1 MKLESSPRLGFL
13 GAARALLVLSL
24 TSVVV
29 GLPYASR
36 TAYEDAG
43 YEVSY
48 EFFHHN
54 HSSLTDLM
62 HRYAAR
68 FPGITRLYSI
78 GRSVRGAELWAIEIT
93 DRPGVHESGEP
104 EFSYVANMH
113 GNEVTGRETV
123 LYLMQYLCEQY
134 AVNATVKELV
144 DSTRIHLLPTM
155 NPDGYSEAFEGD
167 GGGTIGRYNA
177 NFYDLNRNFPD
188 RFHGT
193 RFPLQP
199 ETLAIIKWLELY
211 PFVLSANLHNGA
223 LVAIYPFDN
232 SASGWSVYTASPD
245 DDIFQQLAKSYS
257 FAHPTMHLG
266 EPCAGELDGF
276 KGGITNGAAW
286 YNVNGGMQDYHYLNA
301 SCFQLTIE
309 QGCYKYPYAS
319 ALEDVWND
327 NKGAMISYIYQIHRG
342 VAGFATDTNG
352 TPISNAEIVVSDREH
367 SVRTTVYGE
376 YWRLLASGHYSIS
389 AHAEDYSPD
398 CASSV
403 RVPNTGRIGLN
414 FTLKRSSESEE
425 NSVPFTCCGLAVKQ
439 SLLLVCTWAVGV
451 LLASGW
457 QTLLL

>member
-1 MKLESSPRLGFL
+1 MKLASLPQVGFL
-13 GAARALLVLSL
+13 GDARTLLILSL

-29 GLPYASR
+29 GLPYYLGTTYGNA
-36 TAYEDAG
+36 DNK
-43 YEVSY
+43 VSY

-54 HSSLTDLM
+54 QSLLADLM
-62 HRYAAR
+62 HRYAVR

-78 GRSVRGAELWAIEIT
+78 GQSVRGAELWAIEIT
-93 DRPGVHESGEP
+93 DYPGVHERGEP

-134 AVNATVKELV
+134 ALNATVKELV

-155 NPDGYSEAFEGD
+155 NPDGYSEALEGD
-167 GGGTIGRYNA
+167 EGGTIGRPNA

-199 ETLAIIKWLELY
+199 ETLAIIKWLESY

-223 LVAIYPFDN
+223 LVANYPFDN
-232 SASGWSVYTASPD
+232 SASGRSVYTASPD
-245 DDIFQQLAKSYS
+245 DDIFQHLAKSYS

-266 EPCAGELDGF
+266 EPCAGELVGF
-276 KGGITNGAAW
+276 KDGITNGAAW
-286 YNVNGGMQDYHYLNA
+286 YHVNGGMQDYYYSNA

-319 ALEDVWND
+319 ALEGVWND
-327 NKGAMISYIYQIHRG
+327 NKDSMISYINQIHRG
-342 VAGFATDTNG
+342 VAGFVTDTNG
-352 TPISNAEIVVSDREH
+352 SSISNAEIVVSDREL
-367 SVRTTVYGE
+367 SVRTTSNGE
-376 YWRLLASGHYSIS
+376 YWRLLVTGQYSIS
-389 AHAEDYSPD
+389 AHAEGYLPD
-398 CASSV
+398 CAGSV
-403 RVPNTGRIGLN
+403 TVPNTGRLGLN
-414 FTLKRSSESEE
+414 FTLERSSESEE
-425 NSVPFTCCGLAVKQ
+425 KSVPFTCSGLAVKP
-439 SLLLVCTWAVGV
+439 SLLLVWAVGG
-451 LLASGW
+451 LLAGGW